1 MVFLQKYFKKIDF
14 EKSHQTKFSI
24 KLVLIIYSLHSSDYF
39 IQLIFANNLN
49 PDQARHNVGL
59 DLDPN
64 CLTLMVLLKDL
75 KKIADD
81 KKGFKTTQ
89 HAKSKAINH

>member
-1 MVFLQKYFKKIDF
+1 MSGLIWIQTVCHSDGIPAEIFQKVDF
-14 EKSHQTKFSI
+14 EKSHQTKFSM

-49 PDQARHNVGL
+49 PDQAQHNVGL

-64 CLTLMVLLKDL
+64 YLTLMVLLKDL
-75 KKIADD
+75 KK
-81 KKGFKTTQ
+81 
-89 HAKSKAINH
+89 